1 MTIQPLPRNSQG
13 PQCSNLQPGHAPLPQ
28 TQVPPD
34 EVVAGAV
41 LQTKIGLDGREEI
54 YQGILSAT
62 ESAVCE
68 GSPLAAMADRPL
80 TDLTDQELRSL
91 FGDQADRMKDLGQS
105 QPELTGNQV
114 LPFLKHPNVLD
125 RVSDLLENRP
135 DLLWEDLVHAG
146 PDGKV
151 RLDPALQSETS
162 RELLK
167 SRSDIHPA
175 ELARMSARFQ
185 DELGDEKQAKA
196 AQNRALNHLQEHS
209 DARPEQL
216 SAQAF
221 APTRI
226 NPRDLPDFADKPIS
240 EMTEA
245 ELTRLFGNQSA
256 KIKEIGQLR
265 PGVTG
270 TQIFP
275 LHQDVKDLESIKE
288 LFEKRPDLEWG
299 DLVKVGSDGKTRV
312 DPSATDATSRE
323 LLLVRQDVK
332 PIELTQMAAIFVDE
346 LRDPALAETARRKA
360 LALLKE
366 RTDVKPQE
374 LAVLMQTLVRGQDG
388 NAGMS
393 AAAAVDMF
401 DSSARLLTTR
411 RDLKVEDAT
420 KVAHSVLGMAG
431 KKDSQSGLRSA
442 TAMSEAVDTLIVRQD
457 LGAESIAQLTH
468 TMGRSFPGQDEGSS
482 ADRHLAF
489 SKGLG
494 LLRQIPGM
502 DPGTIGV
509 MMQKAAEGP
518 PPRKGIRL
526 LQAFDTFSQG
536 VVSGR
541 ANMEWMRDPLARPD
555 PTGQKKRDG
564 EIVLDKYG
572 NEKGD
577 TEDRPKLAAHQAAS
591 GSQTEPERRPG
602 ERESEASGQ
611 EGLKP
616 AEPGGAGPEAAGPTE
631 ELDPQA
637 RRQPNQEPGGN

>member
-1 MTIQPLPRNSQG
+1 MTIQPLPGNSQG
-13 PQCSNLQPGHAPLPQ
+13 IQCSNLQSGPAPMAQ
-28 TQVPPD
+28 AQVPPD
-34 EVVAGAV
+34 EVRAGAV
-41 LQTKIGLDGREEI
+41 LQAKIGLDGREEI
-54 YQGILSAT
+54 YQGILSAP
-62 ESAVCE
+62 EGAVCE
-68 GSPLAAMADRPL
+68 GSALAAMADRPL

-91 FGDQADRMKDLGQS
+91 FGDQADRMKDLGQR
-105 QPELTGNQV
+105 QPGLTGNQV
-114 LPFLKHPNVLD
+114 LPFLGRPQVLD
-125 RVSDLLENRP
+125 GLSDLLESRP
-135 DLLWEDLVHAG
+135 DLQWEDLVQVG

-151 RLDPALQSETS
+151 RLD
-162 RELLK
+162 
-167 SRSDIHPA
+167 
-175 ELARMSARFQ
+175 
-185 DELGDEKQAKA
+185 
-196 AQNRALNHLQEHS
+196 
-209 DARPEQL
+209 

-226 NPRDLPDFADKPIS
+226 DARDLPDFADKPIS

-265 PGVTG
+265 PGITG
-270 TQIFP
+270 AQVFP
-275 LHQDVKDLESIKE
+275 LRLDVEGLESLQE

-299 DLVKVGSDGKTRV
+299 DMVKVGSDGQTRI

-332 PIELTQMAAIFVDE
+332 PIELTRMAAIFVEE
-346 LRDPALAETARRKA
+346 LRDPALAETARKKA

-366 RTDVKPQE
+366 RSDVKPQE
-374 LAVLMQTLVRGQDG
+374 LGALMQTLVRGQDG

-401 DSSARLLTTR
+401 NSSARLLTTR

-431 KKDSQSGLRSA
+431 KKDPKSGLRSA
-442 TAMSEAVDTLIVRQD
+442 TAMSEAVDTLILQQD
-457 LGAESIAQLTH
+457 MGAESIAQLTQ
-468 TMGRSFPGQDEGSS
+468 TMNQSFPGQDEGSS

-494 LLRQIPGM
+494 LLRQVPGM
-502 DPGTIGV
+502 DPGTIGI

-536 VVSGR
+536 VISGR

-577 TEDRPKLAAHQAAS
+577 AEDRPKVAAHQAAH
-591 GSQTEPERRPG
+591 GSRTEPERTPG

-611 EGLKP
+611 NGPKP
-616 AEPGGAGPEAAGPTE
+616 AGQDAPVLEGGAGPEAAGPTDE
-631 ELDPQA
+631 VDPQA
-637 RRQPNQEPGGN
+637 RRRSD

>member
-1 MTIQPLPRNSQG
+1 MAQ
-13 PQCSNLQPGHAPLPQ
+13 A
-28 TQVPPD
+28 QVPPD
-34 EVVAGAV
+34 EVRAGAV
-41 LQTKIGLDGREEI
+41 LQAKIGLDGREEI
-54 YQGILSAT
+54 YQGILSAP
-62 ESAVCE
+62 EGAVCE
-68 GSPLAAMADRPL
+68 GSALAAMADRPL

-91 FGDQADRMKDLGQS
+91 FGDQADRMKDLGQR
-105 QPELTGNQV
+105 QPGLTGNQV
-114 LPFLKHPNVLD
+114 LPFLGRPQVLD
-125 RVSDLLENRP
+125 GLSDLLESRP
-135 DLLWEDLVHAG
+135 DLQWEDLVQVG

-151 RLDPALQSETS
+151 RLDA
-162 RELLK
+162 
-167 SRSDIHPA
+167 
-175 ELARMSARFQ
+175 
-185 DELGDEKQAKA
+185 
-196 AQNRALNHLQEHS
+196 
-209 DARPEQL
+209 
-216 SAQAF
+216 AQAF

-226 NPRDLPDFADKPIS
+226 NPSDLPDFADKPIS

-275 LHQDVKDLESIKE
+275 LQKDVEGLESLKE

-299 DLVKVGSDGKTRV
+299 DMVKVGSDGKTRV

-332 PIELTQMAAIFVDE
+332 PIELTRMAAIFVEE
-346 LRDPALAETARRKA
+346 LRDPALAETARKKA

-366 RTDVKPQE
+366 RSDVKPQE
-374 LAVLMQTLVRGQDG
+374 LGALMQMLVRGQDG

-401 DSSARLLTTR
+401 NSSARLLTTR

-420 KVAHSVLGMAG
+420 KVAQSVLGMAG
-431 KKDSQSGLRSA
+431 KKDPKSGLRSA
-442 TAMSEAVDTLIVRQD
+442 TAMSEAVDTLILRQD
-457 LGAESIAQLTH
+457 MGAESIAQLTQ
-468 TMGRSFPGQDEGSS
+468 TMNQSFPGQDEGSS

-494 LLRQIPGM
+494 LLRQVPGM
-502 DPGTIGV
+502 DPGTIGI

-536 VVSGR
+536 VISGR

-577 TEDRPKLAAHQAAS
+577 AEDRPKVAAHQAAH
-591 GSQTEPERRPG
+591 GSRTEPERTPG

-611 EGLKP
+611 KGPKP
-616 AEPGGAGPEAAGPTE
+616 AGQDAPVLEGGAGPEAAGPTDE
-631 ELDPQA
+631 VDPQA
-637 RRQPNQEPGGN
+637 RRRSD